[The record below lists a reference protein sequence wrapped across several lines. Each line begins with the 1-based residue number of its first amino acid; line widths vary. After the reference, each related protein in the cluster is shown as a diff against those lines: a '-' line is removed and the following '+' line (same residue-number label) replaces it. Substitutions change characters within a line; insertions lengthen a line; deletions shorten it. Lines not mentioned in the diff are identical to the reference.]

1 MPTRVERTF
10 EVDDDAESVWAF
22 IADPGNRAEA
32 ISVVERWET
41 TGDETVWHLELPLPL
56 IGGTV
61 TVRTRDVERDPPH
74 RVKFTGR
81 ASVMHVTGEH
91 RLEPVDGGTRVINE
105 FAVDG
110 RLPGVEGFFKRNLG
124 EELEN
129 LHRALQEHL
138 DAAD

>member
-1 MPTRVERTF
+1 
-10 EVDDDAESVWAF
+10 
-22 IADPGNRAEA
+22 
-32 ISVVERWET
+32 
-41 TGDETVWHLELPLPL
+41 
-56 IGGTV
+56 
-61 TVRTRDVERDPPH
+61 
-74 RVKFTGR
+74 
-81 ASVMHVTGEH
+81 MHVTGEH

-129 LHRALQEHL
+129 LHRALQAHL

>member
-1 MPTRVERTF
+1 MPTRVERRF
-10 EVDDDAESVWAF
+10 EVDGDAESVWAF
-22 IADPGNRAEA
+22 IADPGKRAEA

-41 TGDETVWHLELPLPL
+41 NGDETIWYLELPLPL
-56 IGGTV
+56 NAGTV
-61 TVRTRDVERDPPH
+61 TVRTRDVERDPPN

-81 ASVMHVTGEH
+81 ASVMQVTGEH

-110 RLPGVEGFFKRNLG
+110 RLPGVEPFFKRNLA

-129 LHRALQEHL
+129 LYQALQAHL